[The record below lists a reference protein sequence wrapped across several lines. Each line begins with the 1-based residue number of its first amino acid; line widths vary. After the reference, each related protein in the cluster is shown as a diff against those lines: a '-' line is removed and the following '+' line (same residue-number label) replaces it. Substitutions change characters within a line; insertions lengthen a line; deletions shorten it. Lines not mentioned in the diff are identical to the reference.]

1 MIVQS
6 RAFKITSAGKFSERF
21 DTVDGDAFGSTDA
34 LAASEVAAGHGVD
47 VSDIE
52 VVIDPAGSDPRG
64 ADVVR
69 TVITWDELDSRGR
82 RNEKLS
88 ACDWT
93 QGLDTPLSDSERAAW
108 AAYRQALRDLPAEEP
123 NVNALE
129 WPVPPSS

>member
-1 MIVQS
+1 MVQS

-21 DTVDGDAFGSTDA
+21 DTVDGDAFGSTDE

-69 TVITWDELDSRGR
+69 TVITWDELESRGR

-93 QGLDTPLSDSERAAW
+93 QGQDSPLSDAKRAEW
-108 AAYRQALRDLPAEEP
+108 ATYRQELRDLPSNTP
-123 NVNALE
+123 DINGLE
-129 WPVPPSS
+129 WPATPS